1 MGSVNCETPVSRE
14 SPIFLLIR
22 NLLHVSDLFSV
33 IILRVG
39 DNCNVICNLLSV
51 ESTFDRVD
59 ARIWLIHQ
67 NITNVSLMIK
77 FSKKNYTPVYGMIY
91 RFDYEIQYKRC

>member
-22 NLLHVSDLFSV
+22 NLPHVSDLFSV

-39 DNCNVICNLLSV
+39 DNCNAICNLLSV

-67 NITNVSLMIK
+67 NITNVSSMIK
-77 FSKKNYTPVYGMIY
+77 FSKKKLHADTWHDISI
-91 RFDYEIQYKRC
+91 RL